1 MPVTP
6 VLSVIDEEFISA
18 VVEALRYLFEFLGT
32 LLRSIGLLSQE
43 KIFEISDGLWGAIYW
58 LIRDLNLIL
67 ESFFTST
74 VEVEFEDIHTAD
86 VSGLIEG
93 IISLL
98 DRIIVVLESNADG
111 LTTTMFYYLFDFLSY
126 LIKGLGELM
135 GSLPQVLPSV

>member
-18 VVEALRYLFEFLGT
+18 VVGALRYLFEFLGT
-32 LLRSIGLLSQE
+32 LLRSIGLLSEE

-74 VEVEFEDIHTAD
+74 VEVEFEDVHTAD
-86 VSGLIEG
+86 ASGLIEG
-93 IISLL
+93 IVSLL